1 MPGMLRRL
9 CWIKHK
15 TETDVT
21 ALPQRRQQGGIIMQ
35 AQITAQANQRMAVFQ
50 RRRLHHKS
58 AYMVSNSLTL
68 PALIQLLPHL
78 LVEIEG
84 IALERT
90 TELIQGVHAL
100 KMAGTA
106 VRIHLTGKRR
116 GSQRD
121 IGKRQT

>member
-1 MPGMLRRL
+1 MPGVLSRL
-9 CWIKHK
+9 CRIKHK
-15 TETDVT
+15 TEADVT
-21 ALPQRRQQGGIIMQ
+21 ALPQSRQQGAIIMQ
-35 AQITAQANQRMAVFQ
+35 AQITAQANQRMAVYQ
-50 RRRLHHKS
+50 RRRCHNES
-58 AYMVSNSLTL
+58 AYTVSNSLTL

-78 LVEIEG
+78 LVEVEG

-100 KMAGTA
+100 KMTGTA